1 MSTQTSA
8 SSDTDEKNLKASSLF
23 SVDGLIAV
31 VTGGGTGIGL
41 MAAKALAVNG
51 AKVYIVGRREETL
64 KKTAEEHGGGRLIP
78 LAGDVTSKDSIQQ
91 LVAKIKEKEGCLDLL
106 VNNAGISG
114 PKHEIHEDKS
124 NAEHVSQC
132 LWEGQKFEEWGELYA
147 TNVSSIYFT
156 SVAFLPLLQEGTKRK
171 KGYSSSILNI
181 SSISGLIKVSQ
192 NHLGY
197 NSSKAAAIHL
207 TKLMATEFADTKVR
221 VNTIA
226 PGLFPSEMTAEESDE
241 KNVSELDKKM
251 DVPAG
256 RPGDIK
262 DMAGPVLLLSSKAGL
277 YMNGVVIPVDGGYLL
292 KEPSIY

>member
-241 KNVSELDKKM
+241 KNVSELDRKM

-292 KEPSIY
+292 KEPSTY